1 MKMLNV
7 LVSGNLKPSFS
18 QVPMPG
24 EEVQTMLDSLG
35 GEWTKF
41 CEVLGESEGMLKKHK
56 EKFKTSLL
64 AQAEDFKK
72 QVW

>member
-1 MKMLNV
+1 
-7 LVSGNLKPSFS
+7 
-18 QVPMPG
+18 MPG